1 MPPEDADKTLLQAEL
16 QTMYEDRAKLR
27 QNLNVPNLTLLQRFE
42 LQSTLDEL
50 ERSIKDKEKELK
62 SLSDIPPATN
72 GNGANGGQPTT
83 TNPPDINARPQLSP
97 AEQRDLIELFLAC
110 PILKTPG
117 GRQAVNGQL
126 PTDISNNISL
136 AATNTPKME
145 VTNILQACLNVPGGL
160 AALYDAVRFYDDN
173 TFPFTDLTNF
183 LRARNLV

>member
-1 MPPEDADKTLLQAEL
+1 MPDEEADKATLEA
-16 QTMYEDRAKLR
+16 D
-27 QNLNVPNLTLLQRFE
+27 
-42 LQSTLDEL
+42 LQSLYERRAQVRQSLNIPGKTDVQIFGLESELSEL
-50 ERSIKDKEKELK
+50 EIKITRKKKELK